1 MEKFCL
7 KWRDFETNI
16 AESFRE
22 LREDQNHFDV
32 TLATDDDYQIEAHKI
47 ILSSGSMFFRDILRK
62 AKHPSPFLYL
72 KGIKRVELE
81 HVLDFLYNGKADVAQ
96 EALNPFLE
104 TAKDLQVK
112 GLTNFDVQNTLDDVP
127 DLTDRAID
135 SLEEIGETSDNNEL
149 AFTKTNEQ
157 IPVNTSTELE
167 KNGVTTI
174 NEHENNQVNTSTE
187 LEINHVNDIKEYQE
201 KYVDT
206 ITELDLQIE
215 QMIEMKTGIWKCKVC
230 KKSSTNKCI
239 IRQHAEIHIQG
250 LVHTCHICSKTSPT
264 RASLKVH
271 ISNFHSGLSLTCD
284 ICNKTW
290 VTRNAFNKHNRKY
303 H

>member
-1 MEKFCL
+1 M
-7 KWRDFETNI
+7 
-16 AESFRE
+16 
-22 LREDQNHFDV
+22 
-32 TLATDDDYQIEAHKI
+32 
-47 ILSSGSMFFRDILRK
+47 
-62 AKHPSPFLYL
+62 
-72 KGIKRVELE
+72 
-81 HVLDFLYNGKADVAQ
+81 
-96 EALNPFLE
+96 
-104 TAKDLQVK
+104 
-112 GLTNFDVQNTLDDVP
+112 
-127 DLTDRAID
+127 
-135 SLEEIGETSDNNEL
+135 
-149 AFTKTNEQ
+149 
-157 IPVNTSTELE
+157 NTSTELE
-167 KNGVTTI
+167 M
-174 NEHENNQVNTSTE
+174 
-187 LEINHVNDIKEYQE
+187 NHVNDIKEYAE
-201 KYVDT
+201 KSVDT

-290 VTRNAFNKHNRKY
+290 VTRNAFYKHNRKY